1 LFIASVW
8 LKIISIG
15 DKDTTASLG
24 PCDIQ
29 GDHDMK
35 TIDLRSDTVTHPTDE
50 MRQAMHK
57 AEVGDDVFGEDPTV
71 NRLEELAAQ
80 RMGKEAALFT
90 PSGTMSNLLAVLS
103 QTKHGDEIILGSEA
117 HIFWNEVGGAA
128 ALGGVVMRTV
138 QNAADGTI
146 SIREAETAIR
156 SQNIHYPP
164 TTLLCL
170 ENTHNRCGG
179 AALTAEYTAEICGMA
194 HAHGL
199 KVHLDGARI
208 FNAAVALDVPA
219 AVLAAPADSVCFCL
233 SKGLSAPVGSLLCG
247 ANDFISRARKLR
259 KMVGGGM
266 RQAGVIAAAGIV
278 AIETMAERL
287 AEDHANARRLG
298 AGLSS
303 INGMKVEPVQTNIV
317 MFEPPEDSEAP
328 AFIKLMHENG
338 VLFTYPGGR
347 RVRAVTH
354 RMISSADIDE
364 ALASIKRVI
373 LKVV

>member
-1 LFIASVW
+1 
-8 LKIISIG
+8 
-15 DKDTTASLG
+15 
-24 PCDIQ
+24 
-29 GDHDMK
+29 MK

-138 QNAADGTI
+138 QNKADGTMDI
-146 SIREAETAIR
+146 AAVETAIR

-179 AALTAEYTAEICGMA
+179 AVLTAEYMAEICGTA

-208 FNAAVALDVPA
+208 FNAEAALGIPA
-219 AVLAAPADSVCFCL
+219 AVLAAPADTVCFCL

-247 ANDFISRARKLR
+247 SKDFISRARKLR

-278 AIETMAERL
+278 AIETMTERL
-287 AEDHANARRLG
+287 VEDHANAKKLASG
-298 AGLSS
+298 IAS
-303 INGMKVEPVQTNIV
+303 IKGMKAEPAQTNIV
-317 MFEPPEDSEAP
+317 MFEPPPDIEAA
-328 AFIKLMHENG
+328 AFIRLMHEHG

-354 RMISSADIDE
+354 RMIKAVDIDE
-364 ALASIKRVI
+364 ALALIQRVI